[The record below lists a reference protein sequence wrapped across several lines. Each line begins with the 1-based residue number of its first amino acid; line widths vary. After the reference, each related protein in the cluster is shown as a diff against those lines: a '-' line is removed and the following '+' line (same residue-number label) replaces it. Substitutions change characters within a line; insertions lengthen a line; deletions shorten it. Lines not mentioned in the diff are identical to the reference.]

1 MRDKVLITEALEQLE
16 QVVENLIKSTSD
28 MRDIVALSES
38 ADGMLRL
45 NGICM
50 SFIVIGEEVK
60 RIDRYTQ
67 KQLLPNYPSISWE
80 NIMGMRDRI
89 AHGYFEIDIDIVFD
103 AVKNDIPPLLEV
115 IKQIRFYNVSHGY
128 PNFLVILQNEK

>member
-1 MRDKVLITEALEQLE
+1 MRDKTLIIESLERLE
-16 QVVENLIKSTSD
+16 QVIENLLESTYNIQ
-28 MRDIVALSES
+28 DINLLPKS

-50 SFIVIGEEVK
+50 CFIIIGEEVK
-60 RIDRYTQ
+60 RIDKYTQ

-89 AHGYFEIDIDIVFD
+89 AHGYFEIDIDVVFD
-103 AVKNDIPPLLEV
+103 AVKNDISPLLEV
-115 IKQIRFYNVSHGY
+115 IKQIKND
-128 PNFLVILQNEK
+128 LL